1 MNQKCGGPC
10 VLGVRGVGRVGAI
23 GVLAVATTMFGL
35 VGCGEKQVLPPLGMV
50 SGAITVNGVPFP
62 DLKVTF
68 EPQGRGSSKSLV
80 GSASTAITD
89 SQGRY
94 ELQYEGSGE
103 KGAVVGAH
111 IVRVESV
118 AGGGPAG
125 GANATTVVMIPES
138 YNAKSALRAEVAAG
152 SNPPVNFEIQ
162 IPR

>member
-1 MNQKCGGPC
+1 MNQDCGTRY
-10 VLGVRGVGRVGAI
+10 VLRSRGVGRVRAI
-23 GVLAVATTMFGL
+23 GVLAVAATMFGL
-35 VGCGEKQVLPPLGMV
+35 VGCGEKEVLPQLGMV

-68 EPQGRGSSKSLV
+68 EPEGQGGSKSLV

-89 SQGRY
+89 SQGRF

-103 KGAVVGAH
+103 KGAVVGTH
-111 IVRVESV
+111 VVRVESA

-125 GANATTVVMIPES
+125 GANATAILMIPES

-152 SNPPVNFEIQ
+152 TNPPVKFEIQ
-162 IPR
+162 VPK